1 MSVYFIL
8 QDITQVPKLKIL
20 SRADSGQYHEEN
32 PGQYNEKNPGQYEET
47 DEGQYYEINPG
58 QVNNHHI
65 QGVSKKCTNH
75 QWLAPFGPG
84 KCFLVV
90 SY

>member
-1 MSVYFIL
+1 MSVCFIL
-8 QDITQVPKLKIL
+8 QDETEVSKLKIL

-65 QGVSKKCTNH
+65 LVQLDWGTVMDMSKSDSYCTI
-75 QWLAPFGPG
+75 
-84 KCFLVV
+84 
-90 SY
+90 

>member
-1 MSVYFIL
+1 MSVCFII
-8 QDITQVPKLKIL
+8 QDETQGPKLKIL
-20 SRADSGQYHEEN
+20 LRADSGQYHEEN

-65 QGVSKKCTNH
+65 TYCINLTREQ
-75 QWLAPFGPG
+75 
-84 KCFLVV
+84 
-90 SY
+90 

>member
-1 MSVYFIL
+1 MSVCFIL
-8 QDITQVPKLKIL
+8 QDETEVPKLKIL

-65 QGVSKKCTNH
+65 TYCINLTREQ
-75 QWLAPFGPG
+75 
-84 KCFLVV
+84 
-90 SY
+90 

>member
-65 QGVSKKCTNH
+65 LVQLDWGTVMDMSKSDSYCTI
-75 QWLAPFGPG
+75 
-84 KCFLVV
+84 
-90 SY
+90 

>member
-1 MSVYFIL
+1 MSVCFII
-8 QDITQVPKLKIL
+8 QDETWVPKLKIL

-65 QGVSKKCTNH
+65 KVAKIMAAWQ
-75 QWLAPFGPG
+75 PG
-84 KCFLVV
+84 CEKMDKEW
-90 SY
+90 